1 MQCWKI
7 SQRALKILQW
17 LLINSNKILFQEL
30 IFINICAKLFDT
42 FRFCIM
48 NYNDDQKLNANPNL
62 VSFYHYHTE
71 NSILI
76 QRLKWATF
84 SPHYSLNLRKFILNH
99 SYQLAPWH
107 NALGTHSKKKNYE
120 NSEHGPICGRGG
132 SCISLKKYI
141 FL

>member
-1 MQCWKI
+1 MTEYVLKTVVLKI
-7 SQRALKILQW
+7 NVASLSSQNINNVEKSLNGALKIRQW
-17 LLINSNKILFQEL
+17 LLINSNKILFQEP

-71 NSILI
+71 NSILF

-84 SPHYSLNLRKFILNH
+84 SPHYSLNLRQFILNH
-99 SYQLAPWH
+99 SYQLARWH
-107 NALGTHSKKKNYE
+107 NALDNPC
-120 NSEHGPICGRGG
+120 N
-132 SCISLKKYI
+132 L
-141 FL
+141 